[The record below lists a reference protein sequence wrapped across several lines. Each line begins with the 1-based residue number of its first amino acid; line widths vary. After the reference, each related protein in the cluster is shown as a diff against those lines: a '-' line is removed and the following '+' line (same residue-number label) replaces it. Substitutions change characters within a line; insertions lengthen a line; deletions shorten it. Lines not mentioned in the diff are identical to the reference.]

1 MDKSKRETL
10 PSHLARAPTN
20 IVSKSIKKALGL
32 IKPYVG
38 REREPDEV
46 QSRPGDLWER
56 PEYKSGDGDHTKQTP
71 REGSL
76 AAFNVASR
84 GHKS

>member
-20 IVSKSIKKALGL
+20 IVSKSIKKSLG
-32 IKPYVG
+32 IVKPYVG

-46 QSRPGDLWER
+46 PSRPGDLWER

-76 AAFNVASR
+76 AAFNVASK